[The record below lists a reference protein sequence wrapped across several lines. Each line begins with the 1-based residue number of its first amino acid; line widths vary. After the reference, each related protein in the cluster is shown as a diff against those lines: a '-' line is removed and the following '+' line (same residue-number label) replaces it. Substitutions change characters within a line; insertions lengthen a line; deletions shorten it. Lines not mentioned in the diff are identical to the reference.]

1 MVDDVVDEKENGDD
15 DDFNM
20 MSVFVT
26 QPTQK
31 ICEYGEK
38 VKEHSISPTN
48 KRRGMLLFVP
58 PPVLWSIASDLQ
70 HQRAGQA
77 C

>member
-1 MVDDVVDEKENGDD
+1 MVDDADEKEDDDD

-26 QPTQK
+26 QPTHK
-31 ICEYGEK
+31 ISEYGEK
-38 VKEHSISPTN
+38 VREHSISQPT
-48 KRRGMLLFVP
+48 RGEECCFLSP

>member
-1 MVDDVVDEKENGDD
+1 MVDDAEDGDE

-26 QPTQK
+26 QPTHK
-31 ICEYGEK
+31 ICEYGDK
-38 VKEHSISPTN
+38 GQRAFNFPTN

-58 PPVLWSIASDLQ
+58 P
-70 HQRAGQA
+70 AGA
-77 C
+77 VVDSK